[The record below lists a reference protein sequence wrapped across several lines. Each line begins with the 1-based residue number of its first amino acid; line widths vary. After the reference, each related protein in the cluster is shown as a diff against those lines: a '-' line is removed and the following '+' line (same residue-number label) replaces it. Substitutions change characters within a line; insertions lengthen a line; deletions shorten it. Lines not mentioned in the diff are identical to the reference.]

1 MLLAR
6 RDGMASDDRD
16 SLAESRTDWAEDRTI
31 MANERTFA
39 GWTRTGMA
47 AVGIGI
53 AFHALF
59 QQLEPAWLPKV
70 LATCF
75 IVVGVVIFWL
85 ARRKSCAV
93 LQRMSAHRAKPI
105 PSSQMNLITALAS
118 IASIGLAIGLWM
130 M

>member
-1 MLLAR
+1 
-6 RDGMASDDRD
+6 MAKRLVHMTSDNRE
-16 SLAESRTDWAEDRTI
+16 SLAVHRTDWAEDRTI

-39 GWTRTGMA
+39 GWMRTGMA

-53 AFHALF
+53 AFNALF
-59 QQLEPAWLPKV
+59 QKLEPAWLAKV

-75 IVVGVVIFWL
+75 ILVGVLIFWL

-93 LQRMSAHRAKPI
+93 MQRMSAHRANPV
-105 PSSQMNLITALAS
+105 PSSQLSLIAWLAS
-118 IASIGLAIGLWM
+118 LASFGLVAGLWM